1 MRKVGLC
8 LFYGLCVFAIV
19 FSLYWISLPQLRS
32 PAPQEALPDLPSQQ
46 TQAQPGSAEGGYYL
60 KDDGGQVAVYAC
72 DAQGR
77 PTRRLALTGIYT
89 NLLPETDA
97 LRIKQGLHLPTAA
110 AVDRLLEDL
119 GA

>member
-8 LFYGLCVFAIV
+8 LFYGLCVFTIV

-60 KDDGGQVAVYAC
+60 GTMAGRWLFMPAMPRADPPAVW
-72 DAQGR
+72 R
-77 PTRRLALTGIYT
+77 
-89 NLLPETDA
+89 
-97 LRIKQGLHLPTAA
+97 
-110 AVDRLLEDL
+110 
-119 GA
+119 

>member
-1 MRKVGLC
+1 M
-8 LFYGLCVFAIV
+8 
-19 FSLYWISLPQLRS
+19 
-32 PAPQEALPDLPSQQ
+32 
-46 TQAQPGSAEGGYYL
+46 
-60 KDDGGQVAVYAC
+60 AVYAC

-77 PTRRLALTGIYT
+77 PTRRLALTSIYT

>member
-46 TQAQPGSAEGGYYL
+46 TQAQPGSAEGGRWRA
-60 KDDGGQVAVYAC
+60 GGC
-72 DAQGR
+72 
-77 PTRRLALTGIYT
+77 LC
-89 NLLPETDA
+89 
-97 LRIKQGLHLPTAA
+97 LRCPGQTHPPSGA
-110 AVDRLLEDL
+110 DRHIHQSS
-119 GA
+119 A